1 MNLKVLTAAALIGIF
16 SFSANAVRPSNQDAH
31 AQAHKELLANHK
43 SKIDKS
49 VLNDMVEQELK
60 NRDDQQSVSVIDDLS
75 PEKTALINDILKEA
89 EKHIGKKYVHG
100 THGPNTFDCSGFS
113 HYVYK
118 QFGYS
123 ISPGSRIQYT
133 QGVKVDRKDAR
144 KGDLIFF
151 TSRSSG
157 NNVGHVGII
166 WDVDKAT
173 GTIKFIHASVKG
185 VRISE
190 VEGYYERRFVGIKRI
205 VE

>member
-1 MNLKVLTAAALIGIF
+1 MKLKNITAIALLGLF
-16 SFSANAVRPSNQDAH
+16 SFTASATNPSGQKAH
-31 AQAHKELLANHK
+31 EQAHKELLANHK
-43 SKIDKS
+43 SRIDKS
-49 VLNDMVEQELK
+49 VLNEIVEQEIKAREDL
-60 NRDDQQSVSVIDDLS
+60 IEDLS
-75 PEKTALINDILKEA
+75 PEKTSLINDILKEA

-100 THGPNTFDCSGFS
+100 SHGPNTFDCSGFS

-118 QFGYS
+118 QFGYY
-123 ISPGSRIQYT
+123 ISPGSRTQYT

-157 NNVGHVGII
+157 NNVGHVGIV
-166 WDVDKAT
+166 WDVDKEN
-173 GTIKFIHASVKG
+173 GTIKFIHASLKG

-205 VE
+205 IE

>member
-1 MNLKVLTAAALIGIF
+1 MNFKILTSIAIIGFCSLTATAEKL
-16 SFSANAVRPSNQDAH
+16 ANKAH
-31 AQAHKELLANHK
+31 AQVHQELMANHK
-43 SKIDKS
+43 SRIDKS
-49 VLNDMVEQELK
+49 VLNDMVEQDIKSREVTEVL
-60 NRDDQQSVSVIDDLS
+60 IDDLS

-89 EKHIGKKYVHG
+89 EKHLGKKYVHG

-118 QFGYS
+118 QFGYA

-133 QGVKVDRKDAR
+133 QGTKVDRKDAR

-166 WDVDKAT
+166 WDVDKET
-173 GTIKFIHASVKG
+173 GTIKFIHASIKG

-205 VE
+205 IE

>member
-1 MNLKVLTAAALIGIF
+1 MKNLRTISAIALISLFGL
-16 SFSANAVRPSNQDAH
+16 SAGAVNPGFQKAH
-31 AQAHKELLANHK
+31 EQAHKEQLANHK
-43 SKIDKS
+43 SRIDKS
-49 VLNDMVEQELK
+49 VLNEIVEHEIK
-60 NRDDQQSVSVIDDLS
+60 AREEAADDRS
-75 PEKTALINDILKEA
+75 PEKTALINNILKEA

-100 THGPNTFDCSGFS
+100 TQGPNTFDCSGFS

-166 WDVDKAT
+166 CDVNKEN
-173 GTIKFIHASVKG
+173 GSIKFIHASVKG

-190 VEGYYERRFVGIKRI
+190 VEGYYERRYVGIKRI
-205 VE
+205 IE